1 MIFYMHSFVLQYIV
15 SFMCEFR
22 SLILSISLVFNVFV
36 RRQSF
41 PKYLE
46 RTPQITD
53 KSNFLYQY
61 IPSPIPLNNV
71 AGHFGY
77 SCVVHMIAW
86 GLFNVFKPNIVR
98 GKGDN
103 YYFIKN
109 FKIKNKI
116 YHLFLIV
123 PTHFGN
129 DCIFK
134 KIIFFY

>member
-77 SCVVHMIAW
+77 CCAVDIIAW
-86 GLFNVFKPNIVR
+86 GLFDVFKPNIVR

-103 YYFIKN
+103 YYFITNSKIRTIFIN
-109 FKIKNKI
+109 FFKSCQHILVMIVFFENSF
-116 YHLFLIV
+116 FL
-123 PTHFGN
+123 
-129 DCIFK
+129 
-134 KIIFFY
+134 